1 MNTYNFN
8 VGEPSFKERAV
19 RAAAFDVSAVGE
31 LITVSFFRH
40 IGDEM
45 VQHPQLGHEVEARR
59 MEKFAEYEVGIGFFV
74 EEDRSSILD
83 EAESILRE
91 VKP

>member
-1 MNTYNFN
+1 MNKYTFN
-8 VGEPSFKERAV
+8 CGEPSFKERPIN
-19 RAAAFDVSAVGE
+19 AAAFDVSAIGDLV
-31 LITVSFFRH
+31 TVSFFRH

-45 VQHPQLGHEVEARR
+45 VKHPELGHDVEARR
-59 MEKFAEYEVGIGFFV
+59 MEKFSEYEVGVGFFV

-91 VKP
+91 SKK

>member
-1 MNTYNFN
+1 MNKYTFN
-8 VGEPSFKERAV
+8 CGEPSFKEREIN
-19 RAAAFDVSAVGE
+19 AAAFDVSAIGE
-31 LITVSFFRH
+31 LITVAFFRH

-45 VQHPQLGHEVEARR
+45 VQHPALGHEVEARR

-91 VKP
+91 SKK

>member
-1 MNTYNFN
+1 MNKYTFN
-8 VGEPSFKERAV
+8 CGEPSFKERV
-19 RAAAFDVSAVGE
+19 VTAAAFDVSAIGE
-31 LITVSFFRH
+31 LITVAFFRH

-45 VQHPQLGHEVEARR
+45 VQHPALGHEVEARR

-91 VKP
+91 SKK